1 MSRTLYLSKK
11 QADAMGIDLSI
22 YPSAGPRPSVS
33 GMKKLYWGK
42 DAHCIQQGVY
52 VYKVP
57 KDIYE
62 QVRGY

>member
-1 MSRTLYLSKK
+1 MNKTLYISEK
-11 QADAMGIDLSI
+11 QAKARGIDLSQF
-22 YPSAGPRPSVS
+22 PSAGPRPSVS

-62 QVRGY
+62 QMRRY

>member
-11 QADAMGIDLSI
+11 RASTMGIDLSI
-22 YPSAGPRPSVS
+22 YPSAGPNPSIK

-62 QVRGY
+62 QVRRY

>member
-1 MSRTLYLSKK
+1 MSRTLYLSKER
-11 QADAMGIDLSI
+11 AGTMGIDLSI

-33 GMKKLYWGK
+33 GMKKLYWGN